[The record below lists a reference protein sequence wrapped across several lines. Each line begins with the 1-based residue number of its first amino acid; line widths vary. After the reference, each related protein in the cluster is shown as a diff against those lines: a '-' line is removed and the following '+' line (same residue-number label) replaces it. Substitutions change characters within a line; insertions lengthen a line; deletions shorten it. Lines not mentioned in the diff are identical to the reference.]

1 MRGRGGIAR
10 SVWLVSICQ
19 LASCDAG
26 CIQLGRTSRLTAR
39 QARWCSRSGQPR
51 SGHATRP
58 RTPPHAPTVAEY
70 GWSSIALAEGHSRG
84 VKSHLALLQ
93 LSAGQWFRLRHPA
106 GAVRGPQAVSTLS
119 NAPGAEPCVPPSK
132 YPPTHSRS
140 NARIVAAYLNRPPCV
155 ASTRTV
161 VEQFGCPPRKVEGAG
176 D

>member
-1 MRGRGGIAR
+1 VAE
-10 SVWLVSICQ
+10 
-19 LASCDAG
+19 A
-26 CIQLGRTSRLTAR
+26 AR
-39 QARWCSRSGQPR
+39 QALVPEPDRRPGEEQGSPLPLR

-132 YPPTHSRS
+132 YPLTHSRS

-161 VEQFGCPPRKVEGAG
+161 VLQFGCPPRKVEGAG